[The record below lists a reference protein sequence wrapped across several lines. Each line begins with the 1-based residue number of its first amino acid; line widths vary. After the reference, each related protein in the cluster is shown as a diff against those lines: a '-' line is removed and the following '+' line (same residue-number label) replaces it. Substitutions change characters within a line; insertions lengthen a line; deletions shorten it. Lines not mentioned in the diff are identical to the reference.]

1 MLTHSPAVST
11 YAQYYKILLKTIDT
25 LLCDSLMT
33 MLSWITTTED
43 DNFISLLPCSPAL
56 SFVLW
61 EWGTWWWDGADDF
74 DMKFELRLIFFQVER
89 CLSASPLSRL
99 QSVCTHGSE
108 FTYRWAHSRIKFVFV
123 DHDFCVESGVRCFQ
137 APFGA
142 YAMVISETPGLYV
155 ILYYRKMYFI
165 IQTSWL
171 QMLIY
176 NSGLRRGKG
185 HFYVE
190 L

>member
-123 DHDFCVESGVRCFQ
+123 DHDYKHTLLSGPVWCICNGYKWDPRALCDLILQKNVFYY
-137 APFGA
+137 PDKLVTNA
-142 YAMVISETPGLYV
+142 Y
-155 ILYYRKMYFI
+155 
-165 IQTSWL
+165 L
-171 QMLIY
+171 Q
-176 NSGLRRGKG
+176 
-185 HFYVE
+185 
-190 L
+190 